1 MRQQTSAAARLGIS
15 SFVYEARRPFDPQR
29 LFRVLEE
36 WPIPLKKADEYLRSL
51 VTQTE
56 QAQAGEE
63 AGGAT
68 AGASRRGT
76 VEGNG
81 GMSDA
86 QSGVEDAAKPK
97 ASGEA
102 LKNVVRSKGFCW
114 VADSPT
120 SSLYWSHTGRH
131 FELGDAGRWWADTP
145 PHLLQRAQDADPA
158 GLAHVLEDW
167 SGEWGDR
174 RQEIVFIGAGM
185 DEEGIRMALDS
196 CLLSDREMS
205 VFAENLERVAAA
217 MGERRF
223 DVGDRVVCRCV
234 GGRECQSVCMRVRA
248 CACVY
253 RGSMNLYASVSL
265 SVVLVLSPPTS
276 LERGV
281 HVGQLSGENVAIC
294 TEMFHSY
301 MHAYIHTCI
310 HACIQTQHTRTHTHT
325 HTYTHT
331 HIIFQV
337 RRVERGYCGGAG
349 LSRTWLAY

>member
-1 MRQQTSAAARLGIS
+1 LLG
-15 SFVYEARRPFDPQR
+15 
-29 LFRVLEE
+29 
-36 WPIPLKKADEYLRSL
+36 
-51 VTQTE
+51 
-56 QAQAGEE
+56 
-63 AGGAT
+63 GGAW
-68 AGASRRGT
+68 AGARRRGT

-145 PHLLQRAQDADPA
+145 SHLLQRAQDADPA